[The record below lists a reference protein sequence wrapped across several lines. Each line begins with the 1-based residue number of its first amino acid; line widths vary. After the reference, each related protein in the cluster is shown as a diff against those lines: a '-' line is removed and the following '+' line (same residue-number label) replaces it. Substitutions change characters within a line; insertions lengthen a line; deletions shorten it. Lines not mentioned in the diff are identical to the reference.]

1 MSDRDASIFE
11 SERELDE
18 DSVRKAQ
25 RTVAHHSIDAD
36 DCRMLLAALGIPL
49 VRGAGN
55 ERLSGT
61 AGAEAL

>member
-18 DSVRKAQ
+18 DSVRNAQ

-49 VRGAGN
+49 VRDTGN
-55 ERLSGT
+55 ETLSGS

>member
-18 DSVRKAQ
+18 VSVRKAQ
-25 RTVAHHSIDAD
+25 RTVAHHSIDAE

-49 VRGAGN
+49 VRDHDN
-55 ERLSGT
+55 ESLSGT
-61 AGAEAL
+61 AGAESL